1 MLSSSSGILEGTQGH
16 MIALQ
21 TRTQPSVGAVT
32 THHSNVVT
40 GREGYFG
47 EVWMG
52 EHMWPM
58 EFIDLG
64 DAESRRRLWVHSPD
78 ANAGSLTDGA
88 RDPGLGLRPGQSWAS
103 LP

>member
-1 MLSSSSGILEGTQGH
+1 
-16 MIALQ
+16 
-21 TRTQPSVGAVT
+21 
-32 THHSNVVT
+32 
-40 GREGYFG
+40 
-47 EVWMG
+47 MG

-88 RDPGLGLRPGQSWAS
+88 RDTGLGLRPGQSWAS